1 MAEWCVT
8 DPSLAPCKI
17 FGALRQRRKRDPK
30 RVVGYYMRKLC
41 VLVGATLGSYLGWWL
56 GAAVGVM
63 TAFML
68 SMLGM
73 GVGMYAGGRA
83 AHYYE

>member
-1 MAEWCVT
+1 
-8 DPSLAPCKI
+8 
-17 FGALRQRRKRDPK
+17 
-30 RVVGYYMRKLC
+30 MRKLC
-41 VLVGATLGSYLGWWL
+41 VLVGATVGSYLGWWL

-68 SMLGM
+68 SMLCM
-73 GVGMYAGGRA
+73 GIGMYAGGRA